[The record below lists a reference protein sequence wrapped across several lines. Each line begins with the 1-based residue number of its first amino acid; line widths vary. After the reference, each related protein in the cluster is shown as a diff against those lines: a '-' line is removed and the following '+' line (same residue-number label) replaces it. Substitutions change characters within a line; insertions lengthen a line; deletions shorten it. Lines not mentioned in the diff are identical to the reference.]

1 MHELLNIFFSVALG
15 GKHAEH
21 KKRHVLCIRKT
32 ELKGKAAPY
41 WLPETIGEKQVNQH
55 FIERR
60 PKFQVIAE

>member
-1 MHELLNIFFSVALG
+1 VHGHLNIFFCYALG
-15 GKHAEH
+15 GKYAEY

-32 ELKGKAAPY
+32 ELKGNAAPF
-41 WLPETIGEKQVNQH
+41 WLPETIGKKQVNHH